1 VHKFFQWVLTLTYN
15 NYEKVYTKLS
25 NGFIIFLH
33 SCDEDKILNLEP
45 VNNISNDASYSSP
58 SLIQLSVN
66 GMYNAA
72 QIGQY
77 NSTNPNGG
85 RGYVWGAAFV
95 QQGDNRVSQP
105 CWFLPNYISVYL
117 RSKYG

>member
-1 VHKFFQWVLTLTYN
+1 VVPACKFFQWVLTLTYN
-15 NYEKVYTKLS
+15 YEKVYKTNNC

-33 SCDEDKILNLEP
+33 SCEDKILNLEP

-77 NSTNPNGG
+77 NSTSSNGG
-85 RGYVWGAAFV
+85 RGYVWGAFV
-95 QQGDNRVSQP
+95 QQGDNRGEDFLLVST
-105 CWFLPNYISVYL
+105 NYISVFTI
-117 RSKYG
+117 

>member
-1 VHKFFQWVLTLTYN
+1 MKKYKTN
-15 NYEKVYTKLS
+15 NR

-77 NSTNPNGG
+77 NSTTQMEEEGM
-85 RGYVWGAAFV
+85 FV
-95 QQGDNRVSQP
+95 QHLFNKEIIEV
-105 CWFLPNYISVYL
+105 
-117 RSKYG
+117 KT

>member
-1 VHKFFQWVLTLTYN
+1 MKKYIKLTTVVLSFF
-15 NYEKVYTKLS
+15 
-25 NGFIIFLH
+25 FIR
-33 SCDEDKILNLEP
+33 DEDKILNLEP

-77 NSTNPNGG
+77 NSTTPNGG
-85 RGYVWGAAFV
+85 RGFGCSICST
-95 QQGDNRVSQP
+95 R
-105 CWFLPNYISVYL
+105 
-117 RSKYG
+117 R

>member
-1 VHKFFQWVLTLTYN
+1 
-15 NYEKVYTKLS
+15 
-25 NGFIIFLH
+25 
-33 SCDEDKILNLEP
+33 
-45 VNNISNDASYSSP
+45 
-58 SLIQLSVN
+58 
-66 GMYNAA
+66 MYNAA